1 MSLIRQKDAPSLLIN
16 GDFNSGFAGWE
27 VTRGVA
33 VHGVNYISAG
43 NDDASRKNSGAP
55 LYVAKLVRPDA
66 VGQEQYAEIA
76 QTITRKDIWSFP
88 SEHYVAKAYATPI
101 SPTTVR
107 IEFAGDTT
115 LNGREIQSEASIAFH
130 TNSYGEQIPVAEG
143 SELLVEVPNYESIS
157 GVFRVGSTV
166 KYSTGSGSSQ
176 IDKYFILASPTNKI
190 PSVASHEETSAS
202 IYTEG
207 TTTFIRIN
215 HANTFNRKIQ
225 SNGAEAATGIQPGD
239 TLVVQDIEERPG
251 VLFAQT
257 ASLRRRPDYSVC
269 KITSVSTTDTS
280 TILGISSVPGAP
292 FIPANLPNIRLDSWY
307 VFPKFQINFVKYIF
321 AYRYEFTLA
330 FSVYPN
336 TILSNNFDSFLVE
349 PYIDVVNPTTGESVP
364 IPINNT
370 VVPLTNSPNPN
381 AFAFGESAPTSNEPS
396 LATTFRRHI
405 FRFLGE
411 FKTPVKGN
419 LRVRIRYQPLDASST
434 TYPEVFEIGDVV
446 LYKGDFITRHDF
458 SYVDD
463 SSDTSIELPAD
474 KRSALDR
481 LLHKVDEYA
490 GVVPKGTVILYS
502 GPRCPPGFKRVDSI
516 ANSPTDGIWSSIRQA
531 SSGETETFPVL
542 PPPEGASYDSVRNR
556 TILTWS
562 NVPAALIDANE
573 RPIMVKGVGKQVLL
587 STPGTSPTFG
597 EMELFTIETPQTKVQ
612 PGMSLRI
619 RSSRD
624 RGIYDLHNR
633 KYDYSTIVRQVS
645 VTRQHVEGVYLSNN
659 PVYDGLIYPM
669 FIPFDTLPPAIANI
683 PPAGPNY
690 SLSTTLTNSSNNQNL
705 NSLTIR
711 GEDQTTFSQYVF
723 KYTNNPGNNSQDY
736 YTTIPPV
743 GGFSVGGGFTG
754 YTGGSPTSTA
764 GGPPGSYSGSVGSIP
779 LNGVFGNPVIIPG
792 GLDDNA
798 ELITL
803 DKLEFLTI
811 PSPGDIFAL
820 TLLYRIERSTLI
832 SRGYSNYG
840 TIPVPSVFGRV
851 VIDTSPSTNN
861 SANVEFIYFIQR
873 VVVKVDS
880 AVASTNTAVPNGSIT
895 LRAYNGGLF
904 NTYVGAIPGYSQN
917 AGAFYSSSGTT
928 AENQFFSSVLR
939 NSQATNAKPIFW
951 DDLSFPYGNVYA
963 FLSDAKLFDPAAVVV
978 NKAVIRGKAMWS
990 VRSFKTTLTLSVFG
1004 DVANDIRAN
1013 NFEGV
1018 ILEPSGYIRYGDTVV
1033 DDLYPDGRIRGF
1045 SYGSMGHS
1053 HEISQG
1059 NATFNENI
1067 APRVATY
1074 KESEVAPT
1082 AVARKHGHGFFPKY
1096 IYPMPQF
1103 AAYLMCEKI

>member
-16 GDFNSGFAGWE
+16 GDFNSGLAGWE
-27 VTRGVA
+27 VMRGVA
-33 VHGVNYISAG
+33 VHGVNYITAG
-43 NDDASRKNSGAP
+43 NDDLSRKNSGSP
-55 LYVAKLVRPDA
+55 LYVAKLVRPDSA
-66 VGQEQYAEIA
+66 GQEQYTEIG

-88 SEHYVAKAYATPI
+88 SEHYVTKAYATPI

-130 TNSYGEQIPVAEG
+130 TNSYGEQIPIAEG
-143 SELLVEVPNYESIS
+143 SELLVEVPKYENLT
-157 GVFRVGSTV
+157 GVFRAGSTV
-166 KYSTGSGSSQ
+166 KYTIGSGSSQ
-176 IDKYFILASPTNKI
+176 VDKYYITASPTNKI
-190 PSVASHEETSAS
+190 PSITSHEETSAGF
-202 IYTEG
+202 YTEG

-225 SNGAEAATGIQPGD
+225 SNGATPTTGIQPGD
-239 TLVVQDIEERPG
+239 TLVIEDIEERPG

-269 KITSVSTTDTS
+269 KVTSVSTTDTS
-280 TILGISSVPGAP
+280 TILGVASVPGAP
-292 FIPANLPNIRLDSWY
+292 FIPANLPNVKLNSWY
-307 VFPKFQINFVKYIF
+307 IFPKFQINFVKYIF

-349 PYIDVVNPTTGESVP
+349 PYIDVVDPTTGESVG

-370 VVPLTNSPNPN
+370 LVPLTSSPNPN
-381 AFAFGESAPTSNEPS
+381 AFAFGESAPTSNEPG
-396 LATTFRRHI
+396 LATTFRRHM

-411 FKTPVKGN
+411 FKAPLKGN
-419 LRVRIRYQPLDASST
+419 LRVRIRYQPLDSSTT
-434 TYPEVFEIGDVV
+434 TYPETFEIGDVV
-446 LYKGDFITRHDF
+446 LYKGDFLTRHDF
-458 SYVDD
+458 SYLDD
-463 SSDTSIELPAD
+463 SSDTSTALPAD

-516 ANSPTDGIWSSIRQA
+516 ASSPTDGIWSSIREA
-531 SSGETETFPVL
+531 SSGETETFPAL
-542 PPPEGASYDSVRNR
+542 PPPEGASYDAVRNR

-562 NVPAALIDANE
+562 NVPATLLDAND
-573 RPIMVKGVGKQVLL
+573 RPIMLKGVGKQVLL

-633 KYDYSTIVRQVS
+633 RYDYSTMVRQIS
-645 VTRQHVEGVYLSNN
+645 VTRQHVEGVYLSDN
-659 PVYDGLIYPM
+659 PLYDGISYPM
-669 FIPFDTLPPAIANI
+669 FIPFDSLPPAIANT
-683 PPAGPNY
+683 PPAGPIY
-690 SLSTTLTNSSNNQNL
+690 TLSTTQGNASNNQNL
-705 NSLTIR
+705 NSLTIK
-711 GEDQTTFSQYVF
+711 GEDQTTFNQELYQTTSNGG
-723 KYTNNPGNNSQDY
+723 TSNSQTY
-736 YTTIPPV
+736 FTTVPQN
-743 GGFSVGGGFTG
+743 
-754 YTGGSPTSTA
+754 TS
-764 GGPPGSYSGSVGSIP
+764 GGPPGTYSFIGPVGTIP
-779 LNGVFGNPVIIPG
+779 LNGVFGNPVGIPG
-792 GLDDNA
+792 GLADSM
-798 ELITL
+798 ELLTL
-803 DKLEFLTI
+803 NKLEFGTT
-811 PSPGDIFAL
+811 PSPGDVFAL

-840 TIPVPSVFGRV
+840 SIPVTSSFSKLVAQLVAPSGNTPAPVDFV
-851 VIDTSPSTNN
+851 
-861 SANVEFIYFIQR
+861 YFVQR
-873 VVVKVDS
+873 VIVKVDS
-880 AVASTNTAVPNGSIT
+880 AVASTSTITPNGSVT
-895 LRAYNGGLF
+895 VRSYNGAPLSS
-904 NTYVGAIPGYSQN
+904 YVGAIPGFSQS
-917 AGAFYSSSGTT
+917 AGIFYSGTT
-928 AENQFFSSVLR
+928 SENQYFSPLLR
-939 NSQATNAKPIFW
+939 TSAVGPPSANNPPSFW
-951 DDLSFPYGNVYA
+951 NDMSSPYGNVYA
-963 FLSDAKLFDPAAVVV
+963 FLSDAKLFDPTSVVV
-978 NKAVIRGKAMWS
+978 NKTVIRGKAMWS

-1004 DVANDIRAN
+1004 DVSSDVRAN

-1018 ILEPSGYIRYGDTVV
+1018 VLEPSGYIRYGDTVV